1 MKKLILPLTA
11 LALTACS
18 VTMTP
23 EMRDV
28 REISSAEGCQF
39 IDVVYAETIPR
50 NVGIYIRK
58 NTVSKGGDSY
68 RLLSTTPIS
77 ILTHNDSVATTIEV
91 FKCK

>member
-1 MKKLILPLTA
+1 MKKLILPITL

-18 VTMTP
+18 VTMTQ

-28 REISSAEGCQF
+28 RETSITDGCQF
-39 IDVVYAETIPR
+39 IDVVYAETAPS
-50 NVGIYIRK
+50 NVGMYIRK
-58 NTVSKGGDSY
+58 NTVRVGGDSY

-77 ILTHNDSVATTIEV
+77 ILTNNDAVATTIEV